1 MSWKA
6 REKPKQ
12 ALAALLISRRGQDL
26 PSDIRRQEATPR
38 SCEVKHGVSHIV
50 KWQIAASNSG
60 NCACRAPRWSY
71 RKLQPKTARPASGA
85 ARACVLSKGGPW
97 RRCAPCASPAGLAA
111 VPTEPRRDRVVF
123 RAFRSVKSPARALRR
138 GPARALLWMAHSKTP
153 TERRA
158 AASLNSRPCAAADCR
173 CPTRC
178 PPRRR
183 EVDATAA
190 PVT

>member
-1 MSWKA
+1 MLRKGLRLNRCA
-6 REKPKQ
+6 NR
-12 ALAALLISRRGQDL
+12 
-26 PSDIRRQEATPR
+26 
-38 SCEVKHGVSHIV
+38 
-50 KWQIAASNSG
+50 IAASFVRNS
-60 NCACRAPRWSY
+60 ACHAPIWLY
-71 RKLQPKTARPASGA
+71 RKSHLKTARPASGA

-138 GPARALLWMAHSKTP
+138 GLARALLWMAHSKTP

-158 AASLNSRPCAAADCR
+158 AGLRAALRGSNRPGR
-173 CPTRC
+173 ITQF
-178 PPRRR
+178 PPLRRRRLPLPHAMPPAQVR